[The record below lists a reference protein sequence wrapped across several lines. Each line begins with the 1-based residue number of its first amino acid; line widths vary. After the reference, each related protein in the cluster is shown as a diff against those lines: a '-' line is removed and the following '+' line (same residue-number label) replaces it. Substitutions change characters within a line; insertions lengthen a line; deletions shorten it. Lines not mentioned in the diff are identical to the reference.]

1 MSNSSTAEPVERL
14 ISADD
19 HVDVSHD
26 LVKQHLASKF
36 HDDYDAGLQRFRSS
50 MGSTASVAANEQW
63 RAQQGLAPDPN
74 AGMGKNRRHEASGR
88 PGHSDAAARL
98 ADMDDD
104 GVEASVNYCEVSSFR
119 YLYLIEDGWQEATRA
134 FNQTLGD
141 FAAADPARLI
151 VSYQIPIH
159 DIDAAVAEVQ
169 WAASVGCKS
178 LQLPVYPAELGV
190 PDYWDQRYDPLFAV
204 IEETGLPICC
214 HIGMNTQLDDLARRD
229 PTPQKGIF
237 VPMVALSSAE
247 ALGMWVMGGV
257 FERFPGLKVVF
268 VEPGLGWVSWWAYI
282 ADDLTQRQGYDFP
295 AITELPSHY
304 LRENVFLTFIDEPNA
319 VRNARESVGVENIM
333 WSSDYPHPVS
343 SWPHSHELV
352 DKMFDGVDARERE
365 LIVSGNA
372 ARVWNL

>member
-1 MSNSSTAEPVERL
+1 MPVESVTERL

-26 LVKQHLASKF
+26 LVKGHLASKF
-36 HDDYDAGLQRFRSS
+36 HDDYDAGLMRFRGS
-50 MGSTASVAANEQW
+50 MASTASVAANEQW
-63 RAQQGLAPDPN
+63 RSQQGLAPDPH
-74 AGMGKNRRHEASGR
+74 AGMGKNRRHEANGR
-88 PGHSDAAARL
+88 PGHSNAGARL

-119 YLYLIEDGWQEATRA
+119 YLYLIDDGWKEATRA
-134 FNQTLGD
+134 FNETLGD
-141 FAAADPARLI
+141 FAAADPKRLI

-190 PDYWDQRYDPLFAV
+190 PDYWDERYDPLFAA
-204 IEETGLPICC
+204 IQETGLPICC

-237 VPMVALSSAE
+237 VPMVALSAAE
-247 ALGMWVMGGV
+247 ALGMWIMGGV
-257 FERFPGLKVVF
+257 FERFPRLKVVF
-268 VEPGLGWVSWWAYI
+268 VEPGLGWVPWWAYI

-304 LRENVFLTFIDEPNA
+304 LRQNVFLTFIDEPNA
-319 VRNARESVGVENIM
+319 VRHAHECLGIENIM

-343 SWPHSHELV
+343 SWPHSHTLV
-352 DKMFDGVDARERE
+352 DKVFAGVDPHERE
-365 LIVSGNA
+365 LVVSGNA